1 MPRICFTARPI
12 NAPRDSRT
20 GGRRT
25 PRHDQEGEYV
35 APQSDVPAVGRPGR
49 STFTPGWWILPCL
62 AYALILD
69 AVIVW
74 AIIERLF

>member
-1 MPRICFTARPI
+1 MPRIRFTARPI

-35 APQSDVPAVGRPGR
+35 APQSGVPAVGRPGR
-49 STFTPGWWILPCL
+49 STLTPGWWILPAL
-62 AYALILD
+62 LYAVILD

-74 AIIERLF
+74 AIYQRLF